1 MKKRLAVDQ
10 ENRGPSHENGE
21 QAVTSGSLKRLIQ
34 AGKKLWSA
42 AKDVNLDRVLRV

>member
-1 MKKRLAVDQ
+1 MKERLAVDQ
-10 ENRGPSHENGE
+10 QNGGPSHGNGE
-21 QAVTSGSLKRLIQ
+21 QTVTTGALKRLIQ